1 MACID
6 KDLLIE
12 ICSHDPFR
20 SWEVQRSNWSSWR
33 EEYRLSEP
41 EGSRL
46 KDPECS
52 ISPDPRVGGGGKPGQ
67 LQQPDKKKNSNSLCH
82 VLYGHSVS
90 WLLSLNIKKGQWL
103 FFWGPWLC
111 LFFQFKYYALTEILP
126 PRNNC
131 QLLILAFH
139 SPNHKPL
146 LNLVTSARILA
157 PKAVTHLQFVGIWVL
172 MYLRKSQQGVAL
184 WEGGSFFWS
193 LQYSVSLNGSQ
204 TIRNL
209 PPLIE
214 YFPEM
219 TLASLY

>member
-1 MACID
+1 MLYKSWSKGWGWGQARSTPTTRQEEEFKLSLPHSIWT
-6 KDLLIE
+6 LI
-12 ICSHDPFR
+12 R
-20 SWEVQRSNWSSWR
+20 
-33 EEYRLSEP
+33 
-41 EGSRL
+41 
-46 KDPECS
+46 
-52 ISPDPRVGGGGKPGQ
+52 
-67 LQQPDKKKNSNSLCH
+67 
-82 VLYGHSVS
+82 
-90 WLLSLNIKKGQWL
+90 LLSLNIKKGQWL
-103 FFWGPWLC
+103 FFWGPWLY

-139 SPNHKPL
+139 RPNHKPL